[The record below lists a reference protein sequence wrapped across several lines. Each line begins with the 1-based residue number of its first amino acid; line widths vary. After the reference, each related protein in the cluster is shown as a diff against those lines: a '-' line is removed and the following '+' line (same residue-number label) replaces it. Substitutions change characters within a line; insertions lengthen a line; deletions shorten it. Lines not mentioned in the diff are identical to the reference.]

1 MSNVFELSP
10 SSVDA
15 LIADLDLVDP
25 TDPGRIDDKRP
36 APRLHSLI
44 GARVALLE
52 NRKPKARELL
62 EELGRLLV
70 ERGGVSAAN
79 LHSKFIYSRPAAVE
93 IVDELAGYDAV
104 VTAIGD

>member
-1 MSNVFELSP
+1 MSNAFELSP
-10 SSVDA
+10 ASVDA

-25 TDPGRIDDKRP
+25 SDPRRIDDKRP
-36 APRLHSLI
+36 APRLHSLT
-44 GARVALLE
+44 GTRVALLE
-52 NRKPKARELL
+52 NRKPNARELL

-70 ERGGVSAAN
+70 ERGGVNAAN
-79 LHSKFIYSRPAAVE
+79 VHSKFIYSRPAAAE